1 MSGLR
6 PLDIVRVGSVGVRA
20 RPLRSALS
28 ALGIA
33 IGIAAM
39 VAVVGIGESSRADLL
54 RQLDRLGTDLLIVS
68 AGEDVRGEDAALRPE
83 ARVLAGR
90 IGPVRSVASTA
101 RLPVNVRRSDRIPA
115 TETGGIAVRA
125 ADTGLLSALGGTARS
140 GRFLDEGSARLP
152 VVVLGSVAAQRLG
165 IARVTVD
172 GSPTQVW
179 LGDRW
184 FGVGGVLDP
193 LELAPEID
201 RSALVGEDI
210 AREVLGWDG
219 VPSALYVRADPEQVA
234 AVRRVLA
241 RTVKPDAPEQV
252 QVSRPS
258 DALAARA
265 ATKTALNPLLLGLG
279 SVVLLVG
286 GIGIANVMVVS
297 VLERRGE
304 IGLRRAIG
312 ATRTGITLQFLCEA
326 LLLAA
331 IGGATG
337 AALGAG
343 ATAAYARSQG
353 WVVAIPP
360 ETAAAGV
367 AVALAVGA
375 VSGLYPALR
384 AARLSPTEALRSG

>member
-1 MSGLR
+1 VSGLR

>member
-184 FGVGGVLDP
+184 
-193 LELAPEID
+193 
-201 RSALVGEDI
+201 
-210 AREVLGWDG
+210 
-219 VPSALYVRADPEQVA
+219 
-234 AVRRVLA
+234 
-241 RTVKPDAPEQV
+241 
-252 QVSRPS
+252 
-258 DALAARA
+258 
-265 ATKTALNPLLLGLG
+265 
-279 SVVLLVG
+279 
-286 GIGIANVMVVS
+286 
-297 VLERRGE
+297 
-304 IGLRRAIG
+304 
-312 ATRTGITLQFLCEA
+312 
-326 LLLAA
+326 
-331 IGGATG
+331 
-337 AALGAG
+337 
-343 ATAAYARSQG
+343 
-353 WVVAIPP
+353 
-360 ETAAAGV
+360 
-367 AVALAVGA
+367 
-375 VSGLYPALR
+375 
-384 AARLSPTEALRSG
+384 